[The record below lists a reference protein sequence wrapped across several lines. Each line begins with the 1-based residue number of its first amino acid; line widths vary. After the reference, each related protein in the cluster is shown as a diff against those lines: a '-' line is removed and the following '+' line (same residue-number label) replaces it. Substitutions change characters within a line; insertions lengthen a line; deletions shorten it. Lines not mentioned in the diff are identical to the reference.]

1 MPLMTPQALAAELPL
16 PSAIQ
21 TKIAGFREQVQTIL
35 NRQDDRLIVVV
46 GPCSIHDE
54 LAALEYAQRLAAQT
68 ERFSGTLRLVMRV
81 YFQKPRTLLGWKGL
95 IHDPH
100 LDESFDILNGLRIA
114 RRLLLKINQL
124 LVPTGSEFLDLIIP
138 QYLADLT
145 TWSAIGAR
153 TTESQIHRQLASGL
167 PTAVGFKNSQSG
179 DVQVAVNAVYAAGHP
194 QHYLSIAENGNAAVI
209 ATSGNQFAHIIL
221 RGGHLGPNYDE
232 AAIHAAAQQLT
243 AKQLTANI
251 MVDCSHGNS
260 EKDHLRQ
267 ISVAESLATQI
278 AAGNPNIIGV
288 MLESHLVGGKQK
300 LITQKP
306 LNYGQSI
313 TDACLS
319 WDDSVEVLEML
330 SAAVLARRKLDKSFG
345 KSI

>member
-1 MPLMTPQALAAELPL
+1 MISMPLMTPQALAAELPL
-16 PSAIQ
+16 SPAIQ
-21 TKIAGFREQVQTIL
+21 RKIADSRTQLQNIL
-35 NRQDDRLIVVV
+35 QRQDDRLIVVI

-54 LAALEYAQRLAAQT
+54 SAALEYAQRLAVQT
-68 ERFSGTLRLVMRV
+68 ERFSATLRLIMRV

-179 DVQVAVNAVYAAGHP
+179 DVQVAVNAVFAARHP
-194 QHYLSIAENGNAAVI
+194 QHYLSIAENGKAAVI
-209 ATSGNQFAHIIL
+209 TTSGNPFTHIIL
-221 RGGHLGPNYDE
+221 RGGHLGPNYDA
-232 AAIHAAAQQLT
+232 AAIQAAAQQLT
-243 AKQLTANI
+243 AKQLIPNI

-267 ISVAESLATQI
+267 IAVAENLATQI
-278 AAGNPNIIGV
+278 AAGDPNIIGI
-288 MLESHLVGGKQK
+288 MLESHLVGGKQR
-300 LITQKP
+300 LIAEKP

-319 WDDSVEVLEML
+319 WDDSVQILETL
-330 SAAVLARRKLDKSFG
+330 NTAVLARRSR
-345 KSI
+345 